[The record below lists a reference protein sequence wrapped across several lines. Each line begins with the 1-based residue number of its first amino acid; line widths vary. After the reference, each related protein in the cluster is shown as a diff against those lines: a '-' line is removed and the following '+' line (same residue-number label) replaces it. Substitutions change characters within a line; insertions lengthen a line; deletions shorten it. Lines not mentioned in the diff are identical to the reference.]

1 MTEDTTTETERT
13 GAVDEDPVPEGSRVK
28 TDGGGGIVPPDD
40 EVPTWRER
48 KERSDGLARL
58 TYEYFE
64 RARREDQDLRQQS
77 SYVERDVLA
86 FPTWPHEL
94 IRNLALVSFF
104 VGMMIFLSAALPPH
118 IGPPANS
125 SSTPAVILPDWYLY
139 WSFGLLKLGPLN
151 PEIALLGNQKL
162 MADRTYGVLANL
174 VVVGF
179 VAIVPFLNKG
189 AARRPVE
196 QPFWAAVGVSGVVFA
211 FTVAVLSV
219 KNLVPMDSHLLFDL
233 TFLLPIVS
241 ACFAYA
247 VFRSMRE
254 GYMFN
259 LNRRYYRLRPPK

>member
-1 MTEDTTTETERT
+1 MSENDTTTDAD
-13 GAVDEDPVPEGSRVK
+13 GAEVR
-28 TDGGGGIVPPDD
+28 TDGTGIVPPDD
-40 EVPTWRER
+40 ETPTWSER
-48 KERSDGLARL
+48 KARSQGLAQL

-64 RARREDQDLRQQS
+64 RSRREDQDLRQQS

-86 FPTWPHEL
+86 FPTWPHEM

-104 VGMMIFLSAALPPH
+104 VGMIVFLSAALPPH
-118 IGPPANS
+118 IGPPADS

-151 PEIALLGNQKL
+151 PDISLLGGQKL
-162 MADRTYGVLANL
+162 MADRTYGVLAN
-174 VVVGF
+174 VVIVGF

-196 QPFWAAVGVSGVVFA
+196 QPFWAAVGMSGVVFA
-211 FTVAVLSV
+211 FTIAVLSV
-219 KNLVPMDSHLLFDL
+219 KNLVPMDSHVIFDL
-233 TFLLPIVS
+233 TFFLPLV
-241 ACFAYA
+241 AAFMTYA
-247 VFRSMRE
+247 VLRSMRE